1 MAWTVPADK
10 LTGDLVTAASWNTF
24 LGTSGD
30 MSRTSA
36 AVVTTA
42 GDMTYAS
49 AANQMARIAGG
60 TSTHVLTSNGP
71 TSAPSFQAA
80 SGGGISM
87 GKAIAAAMIFG

>member
-1 MAWTVPADK
+1 MAWTVPSDK
-10 LTGDLVTAASWNTF
+10 TQGDLVTAASWNSF

-42 GDMTYAS
+42 GDMAYAS

-60 TSTHVLTSNGP
+60 TATHVLTSNGA
-71 TSAPSFQAA
+71 TSAPSWQAA
-80 SGGGISM
+80 GGGIGI
-87 GKAIAAAMIFG
+87 GKAIAVAMIFG

>member
-1 MAWTVPADK
+1 MAWTVPANK
-10 LTGDLVTAASWNTF
+10 STSDLVTAASWNTF
-24 LGTSGD
+24 LGTTGD
-30 MSRTSA
+30 MSMTSA

-60 TSTHVLTSNGP
+60 TAAYVLTSNGA
-71 TSAPSFQAA
+71 TSAPSWQAA
-80 SGGGISM
+80 AGGISM

>member
-10 LTGDLVTAASWNTF
+10 LTSDLVTAASWNTF
-24 LGTSGD
+24 LGTTGD
-30 MSRTSA
+30 MSMTSA

-49 AANQMARIAGG
+49 APNQMARIAGG
-60 TSTHVLTSNGP
+60 TAAFVLTSNGA
-71 TSAPSFQAA
+71 TSAPSWQAA
-80 SGGGISM
+80 SSGISM